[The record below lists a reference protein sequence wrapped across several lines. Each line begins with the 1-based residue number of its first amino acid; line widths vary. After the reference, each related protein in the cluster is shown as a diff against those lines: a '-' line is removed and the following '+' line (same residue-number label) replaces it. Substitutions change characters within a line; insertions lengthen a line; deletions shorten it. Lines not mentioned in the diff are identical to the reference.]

1 MPTLSWLKMSEKNPK
16 DLDSI
21 EKFLR
26 DADIASTLVDG
37 FQSQKPDSIVP
48 AMLAWMYFGNSWET
62 VVSYNEEMIQDKDT
76 GLSDRIKARFM
87 ILVTI
92 QMSIVNGHRTR
103 EDWREFRKIQ
113 KSWEALWR
121 LPTPS
126 LRKWRKK
133 DLRRL

>member
-1 MPTLSWLKMSEKNPK
+1 MAKMSEKNPK

-76 GLSDRIKARFM
+76 GLSDRIKEHS
-87 ILVTI
+87 
-92 QMSIVNGHRTR
+92 QRTPH
-103 EDWREFRKIQ
+103 K
-113 KSWEALWR
+113 
-121 LPTPS
+121 
-126 LRKWRKK
+126 
-133 DLRRL
+133 RRLAGVPKNSEIYGKHCAGYRHSH